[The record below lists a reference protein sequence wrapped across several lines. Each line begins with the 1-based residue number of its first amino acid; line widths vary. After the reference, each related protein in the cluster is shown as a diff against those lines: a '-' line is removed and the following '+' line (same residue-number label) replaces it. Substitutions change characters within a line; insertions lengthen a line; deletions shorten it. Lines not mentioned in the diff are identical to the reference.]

1 MGDLKS
7 TDTSGSSFMFC
18 RTFFPPSLF
27 KEKKKK
33 RFSSFSEA
41 GRKFT
46 TVILRLLG
54 DAIEMLRIGL
64 LTHQSPD
71 FSTLKHVLLKPTN
84 KRENTKNEFSG
95 EKGVKRLCK

>member
-7 TDTSGSSFMFC
+7 TDTFGSSVLQN
-18 RTFFPPSLF
+18 FFSPSLF
-27 KEKKKK
+27 KKKKR

-41 GRKFT
+41 GIT
-46 TVILRLLG
+46 TIILRLLG
-54 DAIEMLRIGL
+54 EAIKMLRIGL

-84 KRENTKNEFSG
+84 KQMRKHQE
-95 EKGVKRLCK
+95 